1 MSASTATPRA
11 AEPSDLAALA
21 GQKLGNYRLE
31 QLVGRGRMGVV
42 YRANDEALLR
52 PTAVKVLS
60 WAAAET
66 AGQDPVQW
74 FLSEARLVARINHPR
89 VVQIYGVARHADLC
103 YIAMEYV
110 PGDSAEALVA
120 RGGPMSPE
128 AATEI
133 LLQAATALQAA
144 HASGVVHRDVKPGN
158 LLVGADQVTKL
169 GDFGIA
175 MGPPEVDAAG
185 GRRLRVGTPHYT
197 APEIW
202 RGEAAS
208 PASDLYALGATYFQL
223 LTGRPP
229 FPGSDALAV
238 EQAHLR
244 AAVPDPRAVRGDVP
258 ACCATLAMRALAKAP
273 RDRPASAQEV
283 VSAARTVLHELRATV
298 APRAER
304 ARSPQVESVSTN
316 RGDAVNAANPGAGP
330 KGTSRSGALQSLSV
344 LANLPDVRGAVL
356 GDLAGVLLDAVR
368 EPDGE
373 TVAAVTGFLATAM
386 AQTGELLGLGALR
399 RIAVSGEARAS
410 LVVVEGAHVL
420 AAHVAPPRSLAAVE
434 KQVETS
440 IAGRG

>member
-1 MSASTATPRA
+1 MSPPSTASPKA

-60 WAAAET
+60 WAAAEA
-66 AGQDPVQW
+66 AGQDPVKW
-74 FLSEARLVARINHPR
+74 FLSEARLVARINHPS

-110 PGDSAEALVA
+110 AGASAEALVA
-120 RGGPMSPE
+120 RGGPLAPA

-158 LLVGADQVTKL
+158 LLVGAGQVTKL

-175 MGPPEVDAAG
+175 MGPPDVDPNSR
-185 GRRLRVGTPHYT
+185 RRLRVGTPHYT

-229 FPGSDALAV
+229 FPDADAFAV

-244 AAVPDPRAVRGDVP
+244 APVPDPRTLRPDVP
-258 ACCATLAMRALAKAP
+258 ASCAALAMRALAKAP
-273 RDRPASAQEV
+273 RDRPASAEEV
-283 VSAARTVLHELRATV
+283 VTAARAVLRELRAT
-298 APRAER
+298 PRAER
-304 ARSPQVESVSTN
+304 DRPPHVASGSTE
-316 RGDAVNAANPGAGP
+316 RGDAVNAANPSAGP
-330 KGTSRSGALQSLSV
+330 GAPSGSGALSSLSIV
-344 LANLPDVRGAVL
+344 ARLPDVRGAVL
-356 GDLAGVLLDAVR
+356 GDLAGAFLDAVR

-373 TVAAVTGFLATAM
+373 AVAAVTGFLATAM
-386 AQTGELLGLGALR
+386 GQAGDLLGLGALR
-399 RIAVSGEARAS
+399 RVAVSGAARAS
-410 LVVVEGAHVL
+410 LVVVEGARVL
-420 AAHVAPPRSLAAVE
+420 AARIEPPRSLAAVE

-440 IAGRG
+440 IAGQG